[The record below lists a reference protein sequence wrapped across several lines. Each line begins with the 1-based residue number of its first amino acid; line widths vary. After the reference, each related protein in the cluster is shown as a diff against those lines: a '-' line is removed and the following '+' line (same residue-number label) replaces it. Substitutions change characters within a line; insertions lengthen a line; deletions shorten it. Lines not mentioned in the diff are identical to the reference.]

1 MSRAKQSDAA
11 IVLLSAAN
19 KEAQVSAESNEGRA
33 ATNGN
38 LQSQSTCRTQGRESV
53 SQAAARIRQAVKR
66 NPKDKLTAL
75 LHHITPEVLCWA
87 FYSLKKKAAAGVD
100 GVVWD
105 EYEQGLDGR
114 LTDLLQRV
122 HSGAYRAL
130 PSRRVNIPKADG
142 GTRPLGIAALEDKII
157 QKAVV
162 EVILTPIYEAE
173 FLGFSH
179 GFRPGRSAHD
189 ALDILAYGIE
199 KRKVNWIADADIRA
213 FFDRIDR
220 DWLVRFLEHRIG
232 DKRVI
237 RLIIKWLNAGVMES
251 GKWQDDLRGVPQGAI
266 VSPILA
272 NIYLHYV
279 LDLWFHKKWR
289 PQVARGQVMIVRYA
303 DDFVVC
309 FQYKQD
315 AQQFM
320 CDLDERLR
328 RFALELHPDKTRL
341 IEFGRYAW
349 HNRSA
354 RGEGRP
360 ETFDFLGFTHYCRK
374 TRKGY
379 FGLGRKPIAK
389 RVNRTLNRI
398 KAELLRRMHH
408 NIYDVARW
416 LGQVIRGWLGY
427 YAVPTSCTLLQS
439 FVNHIKAMWL
449 KCLQRRSQRDHFCGT
464 RLNRIVLDYWPPVQI
479 LHPWPDQRFAV
490 KYRM

>member
-1 MSRAKQSDAA
+1 MSRVKQSDAV
-11 IVLLSAAN
+11 IVPLNAAN
-19 KEAQVSAESNEGRA
+19 KQTQVSAESNEGRA
-33 ATNGN
+33 ATKGN
-38 LQSQSTCRTQGRESV
+38 LQSQNTCRTQWRKSV
-53 SQAAARIRQAVKR
+53 SQAAERIRQAVER
-66 NPKDKLTAL
+66 NPKERLTAL
-75 LHHITPEVLCWA
+75 LHHITVDALCWS

-100 GVVWD
+100 GVIWE
-105 EYEQGLDGR
+105 EYEQGLDSR
-114 LTDLLQRV
+114 LADLHQRV

-142 GTRPLGIAALEDKII
+142 STRPLGIAALEDKIV

-162 EVILTPIYEAE
+162 ELILTPIYEAE

-189 ALDILAYGIE
+189 ALDVLAYGITE
-199 KRKVNWIADADIRA
+199 RKVNWIVDADIRT

-251 GKWQDDLRGVPQGAI
+251 GKWQDNLRGTPQGAI

-272 NIYLHYV
+272 NVYLHYV
-279 LDLWFHKKWR
+279 LDLWFHKRWR
-289 PQVARGQVMIVRYA
+289 PQVAQGQAMIVRYA

-309 FQYKQD
+309 FQYRQEAK
-315 AQQFM
+315 QFM
-320 CDLDERLR
+320 YDLDERLR
-328 RFALELHPDKTRL
+328 KFGLEVHPDKTRL
-341 IEFGRYAW
+341 IEFGRFAW
-349 HNRSA
+349 QNRLA

-374 TRKGY
+374 TRKGK

-398 KAELLRRMHH
+398 KVELLRRMHH
-408 NIYDVARW
+408 DVYDVARW

-427 YAVPTSCTLLQS
+427 YAVPTSASSLYS
-439 FVNHIKAMWL
+439 FIHGIKSIWL
-449 KCLQRRSQRDHFCGT
+449 KVLRRRSQKDRFSWA
-464 RLNRIVLDYWPPVQI
+464 RLDQVGHACWPPVTI

-490 KYRM
+490 NHLR